1 MKRALAI
8 SVALA
13 AVGLVASLVCWQ
25 RVPDPMPIHWGVGGQ
40 PDNWGP
46 RPVGLLLG
54 PGMCLLLPLLLPALL
69 KLDPRRE
76 HVERSQEVA
85 GTLMVTFA
93 VLFLGI
99 HALTLRAVLSESQEL
114 SGNAVM
120 VLIGGLFIVLGNLL
134 PKLRSNWFMGIRTP
148 WTLQSE
154 KVWHRTHRVGGWTMV
169 AGGVIAIL
177 AALFTHDQVLFVVSL
192 TAILAGSLFPVAYS
206 YFAWRQESGSQ

>member
-1 MKRALAI
+1 MKRALGI
-8 SVALA
+8 SCALA
-13 AVGLVASLVCWQ
+13 AVGLVASGIYWN

-46 RPVGLLLG
+46 KAVGLLLG
-54 PGMCLLLPLLLPALL
+54 PGLCLLLPVLLPLFMR
-69 KLDPRRE
+69 LDPRRE
-76 HVERSQEVA
+76 HVDRSADVA
-85 GTLMVTFA
+85 ATLMIAFA

-120 VLIGGLFIVLGNLL
+120 ILVGGLFIVIGNLM

-169 AGGVIAIL
+169 GGGVVAIL
-177 AALFTHDQVLFVVSL
+177 AALFTRDNALVVISL
-192 TAILAGSLFPVAYS
+192 TAILGGSLFPVAYS
-206 YFAWRQESGSQ
+206 YFAWRQESAAQ